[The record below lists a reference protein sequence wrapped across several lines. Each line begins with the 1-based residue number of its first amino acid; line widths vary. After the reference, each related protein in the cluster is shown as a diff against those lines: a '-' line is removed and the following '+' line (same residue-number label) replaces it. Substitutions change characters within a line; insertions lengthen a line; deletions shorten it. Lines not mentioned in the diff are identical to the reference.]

1 MEYGCR
7 IWDEQGYIMLDT
19 TDYTARLVYSTTK
32 AGNSSGSDYI
42 PEADG
47 SMPIVLTTAESG
59 HPLVVGITTSG
70 ILTWEPIIHW
80 DGSYSSGT
88 THIFV
93 YVCNEK
99 VI

>member
-1 MEYGCR
+1 MDFGCK
-7 IWDEQGYIMLDT
+7 IWDEQGYIILDT

-32 AGNSSGSDYI
+32 AGNSSGSVYI
-42 PEADG
+42 PEANG
-47 SMPIVLTTAESG
+47 TMPIVLTIPESG
-59 HPLVVGITTSG
+59 QPLVVGITTSG
-70 ILTWEPIIHW
+70 TLTWEPIIYW
-80 DGSYSSGT
+80 DGSYLSGT

>member
-1 MEYGCR
+1 MDFGCK
-7 IWDEQGYIMLDT
+7 IWDEQGYIILDT

-47 SMPIVLTTAESG
+47 SMPLVLTTPESG
-59 HPLVVGITTSG
+59 SALVVSITPSG
-70 ILTWEPIIHW
+70 ILTWDPIIRW
-80 DGSYSSGT
+80 DGTYLTGT

-93 YVCNEK
+93 YVCDER
-99 VI
+99 VT